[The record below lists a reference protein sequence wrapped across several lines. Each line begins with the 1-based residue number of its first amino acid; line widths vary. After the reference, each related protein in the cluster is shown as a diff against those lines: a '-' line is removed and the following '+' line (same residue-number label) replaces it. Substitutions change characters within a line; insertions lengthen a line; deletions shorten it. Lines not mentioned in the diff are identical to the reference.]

1 MRCIVM
7 VAIYAALIIATFA
20 GVGNLVNTRLSSI
33 FMSADKLVS
42 QEDVLESDDFT
53 SLSQYAKDGTTIIVF
68 DGVGSKLYSS
78 GGTLASEITANE
90 LSVIND
96 YVDDYRTY
104 SVLSEVDEDGDEYYH
119 ILLCSSD
126 SDNIQSIDGECTLS
140 DDLVILS
147 GNLFPGKTKLTALE
161 FGLIR
166 GMVDNKVYVEKY
178 EYETYDGE
186 PRTLVLA
193 VPTVTTAQY
202 EQAVQNANLP
212 WFFAIPGV
220 IALTVAAVLLLIST
234 IRRAVRPLD
243 EAIEARRNGGTV
255 TGDRDRLPSELRP
268 TYDNFMEL
276 MDELDA
282 AQLEKQRIIADVSH
296 DLKTPISVIGGYAQ
310 ALTDGTIPP
319 EAQDKYLKVIH
330 DRSIAA
336 ADMIDS
342 LFSYAKI
349 EHPEYRPVFVVDDVC
364 ELTRKVVIACS
375 AAVEQAG
382 CTVEADIAEERCPA
396 RIDVQLYER
405 ILSNLIENAF
415 KHNPVGTRILVRCH
429 ENGDYVVVSVLD
441 TGNGIPDAIRAKAF
455 DAFVT
460 ENESRSPGK
469 GTGLGLYVV
478 RRCAEL
484 IGASVGFANTAP
496 TPYVTEVDV
505 RIPLELA

>member
-126 SDNIQSIDGECTLS
+126 SDNIQSIEGECTLS

-202 EQAVQNANLP
+202 EQAVQDANLP

-243 EAIEARRNGGTV
+243 EAIEARRNGEAV
-255 TGDRDRLPSELRP
+255 TG
-268 TYDNFMEL
+268 
-276 MDELDA
+276 
-282 AQLEKQRIIADVSH
+282 
-296 DLKTPISVIGGYAQ
+296 
-310 ALTDGTIPP
+310 
-319 EAQDKYLKVIH
+319 
-330 DRSIAA
+330 
-336 ADMIDS
+336 
-342 LFSYAKI
+342 
-349 EHPEYRPVFVVDDVC
+349 
-364 ELTRKVVIACS
+364 
-375 AAVEQAG
+375 
-382 CTVEADIAEERCPA
+382 
-396 RIDVQLYER
+396 
-405 ILSNLIENAF
+405 
-415 KHNPVGTRILVRCH
+415 
-429 ENGDYVVVSVLD
+429 
-441 TGNGIPDAIRAKAF
+441 
-455 DAFVT
+455 
-460 ENESRSPGK
+460 
-469 GTGLGLYVV
+469 
-478 RRCAEL
+478 
-484 IGASVGFANTAP
+484 
-496 TPYVTEVDV
+496 
-505 RIPLELA
+505 